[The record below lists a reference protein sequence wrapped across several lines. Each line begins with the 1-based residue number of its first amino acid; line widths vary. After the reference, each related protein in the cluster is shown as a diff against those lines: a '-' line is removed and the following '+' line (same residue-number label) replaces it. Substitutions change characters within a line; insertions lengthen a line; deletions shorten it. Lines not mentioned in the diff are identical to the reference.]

1 MNASGWVGEL
11 GLDSEARASRLG
23 FLELGADDRAALG
36 ELGEAIEGDLGDL
49 VVRWHD
55 YLLGRPETR
64 ALMARAGD
72 HLGTVQVR
80 YFRSLFAGRFDEA
93 YFESRL
99 RIGFVH
105 AEVGLAPPWYLG
117 AYRKFVDLVR
127 GRVAGDPGAARW
139 LRALDK
145 AVSLDLQLALDA
157 YFFVRTRQLRD
168 ARRSLALQLERAE
181 AAARAKEEFLSKVS
195 HELRTPLHA
204 ILGFADLVAD
214 GIEGP
219 VTDAQ
224 RASLAKVRVHGERLI
239 RMIDQ
244 LLDAARMAAAG
255 LAAPVAFDPGP
266 VLAAVAER
274 ARGAAR
280 AKGLELRFRVFEPV
294 PRVVGDPDGFALALG
309 HLLENAVRFT
319 RAGRVELAVDRLGER
334 VRFRVRDTGPGI
346 APEHRGR
353 IFDAFHQVDAGD
365 TRSVSGLGM
374 GLTLA
379 RQAVDR
385 MGGTLELAETGPGGS
400 EFCLEL
406 PAADPA

>member
-1 MNASGWVGEL
+1 MSGRRWVREL
-11 GLDSEARASRLG
+11 GLDAEARASRLG
-23 FLELGADDRAALG
+23 FLELGDDDRLALG
-36 ELGEAIEGDLGDL
+36 ELGGAIGDGLGEL
-49 VVRWHD
+49 VARWHD
-55 YLLGRPETR
+55 YLLGRSETR
-64 ALMARAGD
+64 DLMARAGD
-72 HLGTVQVR
+72 HLGKVQVR

-127 GRVAGDPGAARW
+127 DRVAGSPEAGRW

-181 AAARAKEEFLSKVS
+181 AAARAKEAFLSKIS

-204 ILGFADLVAD
+204 ILGFSDLVAD

-224 RASLAKVRVHGERLI
+224 RASLAKVRAHGERLI

-274 ARGAAR
+274 ARAAAA
-280 AKGLELRFRVFEPV
+280 AKGLELRCRVPEPV
-294 PRVVGDPDGFALALG
+294 PRVVGDPDGFAVALG

-319 RAGRVELAVDRLGER
+319 RDGRVDLAVERLGDR
-334 VRFRVRDTGPGI
+334 VRFRVADTGPGV
-346 APEHRGR
+346 APAHRR
-353 IFDAFHQVDAGD
+353 HIFDAFHQEDVGD
-365 TRSVSGLGM
+365 TRTVSGLGM

-379 RQAVDR
+379 RQVVDR
-385 MGGTLELAETGPGGS
+385 MGGALELADTGPGGS
-400 EFCLEL
+400 VFCLEL